1 MNPTTR
7 SVPGAFG
14 KQDGMDCRMKNR
26 VVNVALM
33 SCLFTAMGW
42 AQVTSGQK
50 VETEGLILTRD
61 GDSLTVDTRDLGKVV
76 VSITDSTK
84 VQAPTGLFRHKDM
97 EMTSLVPGLEVRVK
111 GVGTDNGQ
119 VQADRIRF
127 DEDSLKRAQQMHAAM
142 TATNAQVATN
152 QQGVAQ
158 NQAGVASNAAGID
171 QHSAQ
176 IQAAQKRFDDLTEW
190 DTKKDITLNFET
202 GKSDLSDDHKQQLS
216 AIAKDAKGMKG
227 YLIEVMGFA
236 STTGNAQQNQQLSQD
251 RAENVEDFLHQQG
264 VPLKN
269 LVNTAAM
276 GTTSP
281 VASNDTQMGQLQ
293 NQRVEVK
300 LLLNRGLAGK

>member
-1 MNPTTR
+1 MNRR
-7 SVPGAFG
+7 S
-14 KQDGMDCRMKNR
+14 KNR
-26 VVNVALM
+26 IVSVALM
-33 SCLFTAMGW
+33 SCLFTAMGL

-76 VSITDSTK
+76 VSITENTK

-127 DEDSLKRAQQMHAAM
+127 DEDSLRRAQQVHAAM
-142 TATNAQVATN
+142 TGTNAQVATN

-158 NQAGVASNAAGID
+158 NQAGVAANASGIAKNAD
-171 QHSAQ
+171 Q
-176 IQAAQKRFDDLTEW
+176 IQAAEKRFDDLTEW
-190 DTKKDITLNFET
+190 DVKKDVTVNFET
-202 GKSDLSDDHKQQLS
+202 GKTDLSQDAQQQLT
-216 AIAKDAKGMKG
+216 AVAKEAQGMKG
-227 YLIEVMGFA
+227 YLIEIKGFA
-236 STTGNAQQNQQLSQD
+236 STTGNPQQNQQLSED
-251 RAENVEDFLHQQG
+251 RSESVENFLHQQG

-269 LVNTAAM
+269 MVNPAAM
-276 GTTSP
+276 GTTNP
-281 VASNDTQMGQLQ
+281 VGSNDTQMGQLQ

-300 LLLNRGLAGK
+300 LMLNRGLAAK

>member
-1 MNPTTR
+1 MNRR
-7 SVPGAFG
+7 S
-14 KQDGMDCRMKNR
+14 KNR
-26 VVNVALM
+26 IVSVALM
-33 SCLFTAMGW
+33 SCLFTAMGL

-76 VSITDSTK
+76 VNISENTK

-97 EMTSLVPGLEVRVK
+97 EMTSLVPGLEVKFK

-127 DEDSLKRAQQMHAAM
+127 DEDSLRRAQQVHAAM

-158 NQAGVASNAAGID
+158 NQAGVATNATGVAKNAD
-171 QHSAQ
+171 Q

-190 DTKKDITLNFET
+190 DVKKDVTVNFET
-202 GKSDLSDDHKQQLS
+202 GKTDLSQDAQQEL
-216 AIAKDAKGMKG
+216 AAVAKEAQSLKG
-227 YLIEVMGFA
+227 YLIEIKGFA
-236 STTGNAQQNQQLSQD
+236 STTGNAQQNQQLSED
-251 RAENVEDFLHQQG
+251 RSESVENFLHQQG

-269 LVNTAAM
+269 MVNPAAM
-276 GTTSP
+276 GTTNP
-281 VASNDTQMGQLQ
+281 VDSNDTREGQLK

-300 LLLNRGLAGK
+300 LMVNRGLATK

>member
-1 MNPTTR
+1 MNRR
-7 SVPGAFG
+7 S
-14 KQDGMDCRMKNR
+14 KNR
-26 VVNVALM
+26 IVSVALM
-33 SCLFTAMGW
+33 SCLFTAMGL

-76 VSITDSTK
+76 VSITENTK

-127 DEDSLKRAQQMHAAM
+127 DEDSLRRAQQVHAAM
-142 TATNAQVATN
+142 TGTNAQVATN

-158 NQAGVASNAAGID
+158 NQAGVAANAAGISE
-171 QHSAQ
+171 HSAK
-176 IQAAQKRFDDLTEW
+176 IQAAEKRFDDLTEW
-190 DTKKDITLNFET
+190 DVKKDVTVNFET
-202 GKSDLSDDHKQQLS
+202 GKTDLSQDAQQQL
-216 AIAKDAKGMKG
+216 AAVAKEAQGMKG
-227 YLIEVMGFA
+227 YLIEIKGFA
-236 STTGNAQQNQQLSQD
+236 STTGDPQQNQQLSED
-251 RAENVEDFLHQQG
+251 RSETVENFLHQQG

-269 LVNTAAM
+269 MVNPAAM
-276 GTTSP
+276 GTTNP
-281 VASNDTQMGQLQ
+281 VASNDTQSGQLQ

-300 LLLNRGLAGK
+300 LMVNRGLAAK

>member
-1 MNPTTR
+1 MNRR
-7 SVPGAFG
+7 S
-14 KQDGMDCRMKNR
+14 KNR
-26 VVNVALM
+26 IVSVALM
-33 SCLFTAMGW
+33 SCLFTAMGL

-76 VSITDSTK
+76 VNLSENTK

-97 EMTSLVPGLEVRVK
+97 EMTSLVPGLEVKFK

-127 DEDSLKRAQQMHAAM
+127 DEDSLRRAQQVHAAM

-158 NQAGVASNAAGID
+158 NQAGVAANASGVAKNAD
-171 QHSAQ
+171 Q

-190 DTKKDITLNFET
+190 DVKKDVTVNFET
-202 GKSDLSDDHKQQLS
+202 GKSDLSDDAKQQLT
-216 AIAKDAKGMKG
+216 AMAKDSQSLKG
-227 YLIEVMGFA
+227 YLIEVKGFA
-236 STTGNAQQNQQLSQD
+236 STTGNAQQNQQLSED
-251 RAENVEDFLHQQG
+251 RAESVETFLHQQG

-276 GTTSP
+276 GTTNP
-281 VASNDTQMGQLQ
+281 VDSNDTQQGQLK

-300 LLLNRGLAGK
+300 LMVNRGLAAK

>member
-1 MNPTTR
+1 
-7 SVPGAFG
+7 
-14 KQDGMDCRMKNR
+14 MDCRSKNR
-26 VVNVALM
+26 VVHVALI

-50 VETEGLILTRD
+50 VETQGIILTRD

-76 VSITDSTK
+76 VDITDSTK
-84 VQAPTGLFRHKDM
+84 VQAPTGMFRHKDM
-97 EMTSLVPGLEVRVK
+97 EVTSLVPGLEVRVK

-158 NQAGVASNAAGID
+158 NQAGVASNSANISE
-171 QHSAQ
+171 HSAK
-176 IQAAQKRFDDLTEW
+176 IQAAEKRFDDLTEW

-202 GKSDLSDDHKQQLS
+202 GKADLSDDAKQQLT
-216 AIAKDAKGMKG
+216 AVAKESQGMKG

-236 STTGNAQQNQQLSQD
+236 STTGDAQQNQQLSQD

-276 GTTSP
+276 GTTNP
-281 VASNDTQMGQLQ
+281 VASNDTQMGQLK

-300 LLLNRGLAGK
+300 LLVNRGLAGK